1 MFIKE
6 EKRLKIND
14 LNIEIKNL
22 KNNNGISLKI

>member
-1 MFIKE
+1 MLIKE

-22 KNNNGISLKI
+22 KNNNGISPKT